1 MAGWTDR
8 LAATL
13 STEFVIKIELDS
25 TSVSE
30 KLTANKTKQL
40 EILKAVAKDGVLSDI
55 LATEKII
62 LAFEFAHYANSKPMK
77 TSLTDA
83 LTDLAI
89 AQKLAETIHDPSAY
103 QGIDRSHSREKNRLN
118 GLPLDEAR
126 QFFKSHRTRLL
137 NLDKGRLDRL
147 DKQIID
153 ARRAN
158 MRAAEK
164 SYIALQQAA
173 LGIAS
178 DPSAPS
184 RGRSAGRQI

>member
-1 MAGWTDR
+1 MAGSGKQLHGADR

-40 EILKAVAKDGVLSDI
+40 EILKAVAKDGDLSDI

-83 LTDLAI
+83 LTVLTI
-89 AQKLAETIHDPSAY
+89 AQKLAGTIHDPSAY
-103 QGIDRSHSREKNRLN
+103 SAINLSYSREKNRLN
-118 GLPLDEAR
+118 ALPRDKAR
-126 QFFKSHRTRLL
+126 QFFKSHRTLLL

-147 DKQIID
+147 WL
-153 ARRAN
+153 N
-158 MRAAEK
+158 T
-164 SYIALQQAA
+164 
-173 LGIAS
+173 G
-178 DPSAPS
+178 P
-184 RGRSAGRQI
+184 RSIF